1 MTKGIT
7 RKSTNSSFLD
17 LRLLSSNLL
26 RPCKRMLKLRHSSV
40 FISLLFFPI
49 LVMGENYQ
57 ALLEDHKRQ
66 LFSKGLAERGYFR
79 SSGLM
84 KDSVVSSDE
93 TVYLTYLGDEDESLD
108 LSSASWDSAIERGVL
123 DVGRCSENG
132 ESGFHYPVRIT
143 IEKAGDQISGDL
155 VTTNITS
162 ALTQFIQRET
172 RGFTEEQPRGIKQ
185 TPYGRLSVSGFQRD
199 TDVEA
204 RYEINVTQ
212 VPGMSEA
219 LRLIKNAITSDL
231 RSSYNPNY
239 VTKVRFQLFE
249 GEVLIYQ
256 ETFSKRFTLTD
267 LAKSPSDLAFV
278 AALYADL
285 PPDVELVLSR
295 FCPKPP
301 ILVATMAYDGIRM
314 GAGSRSG
321 FTEGQLF
328 LLSPKREVY
337 KREGLLSAIDSV
349 HIARSVQVDPD
360 SSLLNV
366 VSGDAGIAVGSIFDV
381 SVLEK
386 SK

>member
-1 MTKGIT
+1 
-7 RKSTNSSFLD
+7 
-17 LRLLSSNLL
+17 
-26 RPCKRMLKLRHSSV
+26 ML
-40 FISLLFFPI
+40 
-49 LVMGENYQ
+49 
-57 ALLEDHKRQ
+57 
-66 LFSKGLAERGYFR
+66 
-79 SSGLM
+79 
-84 KDSVVSSDE
+84 E
-93 TVYLTYLGDEDESLD
+93 T
-108 LSSASWDSAIERGVL
+108 SWDSAIERGVL

-219 LRLIKNAITSDL
+219 LRLIKNVITSDL

-249 GEVLIYQ
+249 GEILIYQ

-285 PPDVELVLSR
+285 PPDVDFVLSS

-314 GAGSRSG
+314 GAVTIRIHGG
-321 FTEGQLF
+321 TTIL
-328 LLSPKREVY
+328 
-337 KREGLLSAIDSV
+337 
-349 HIARSVQVDPD
+349 
-360 SSLLNV
+360 V
-366 VSGDAGIAVGSIFDV
+366 VSEERSIQKRRV
-381 SVLEK
+381 ALCY
-386 SK
+386 

>member
-1 MTKGIT
+1 
-7 RKSTNSSFLD
+7 
-17 LRLLSSNLL
+17 
-26 RPCKRMLKLRHSSV
+26 
-40 FISLLFFPI
+40 
-49 LVMGENYQ
+49 MGESYQ
-57 ALLEDHKRQ
+57 ALLEDHKSQ

-108 LSSASWDSAIERGVL
+108 VSSASWDSAIDEGGL
-123 DVGRCSENG
+123 DIGRCSQNG
-132 ESGFHYPVRIT
+132 ESGAQYPVRMT
-143 IEKAGDQISGDL
+143 IKGAGDQNSSDL
-155 VTTNITS
+155 VIKNITS
-162 ALTQFIQRET
+162 ALRQFVQQET

-185 TPYGRLSVSGFQRD
+185 TPYGRLSLSGFKRD
-199 TDVEA
+199 ADVEA

-212 VPGMSEA
+212 ITGMSEA
-219 LRLIKNAITSDL
+219 LRLIKNAITPDL
-231 RSSYNPNY
+231 RSSYNANY
-239 VTKVRFQLFE
+239 VTKVNFQLLQR
-249 GEVLIYQ
+249 GVSIYQ
-256 ETFSKRFTLTD
+256 ETFSKRFSLTD
-267 LAKSPSDLAFV
+267 LAKSPNDLAFV

-285 PPDVELVLSR
+285 PPDVDFVLSS

-337 KREGLLSAIDSV
+337 KREGLLSAIESV
-349 HIARSVQVDPD
+349 YIARSVQVDSD

-366 VSGDAGIAVGSIFDV
+366 VSGAAGIAVGSVFDV